1 MNEFGR
7 EERVGAEIR
16 RELAML
22 LRDEARDP
30 RLTKVTVQ
38 EVRVVRDL
46 SHAKVYFTV
55 MEPAESKATESALNK
70 ASAFLRRRL
79 AETMNLRIVPRLAF
93 VYDKSIETGN
103 RLSSLIDQAVANDTK
118 RGGLIDG
125 STPPSPWTADQ
136 RHPAAR

>member
-16 RELAML
+16 RELAVL

-55 MEPAESKATESALNK
+55 MDSAEAKATESALNK
-70 ASAFLRRRL
+70 ASAFLRLGL
-79 AETMNLRIVPRLAF
+79 AEKMNLRVVPRLAF

-103 RLSSLIDQAVANDTK
+103 RLSSLIDQAVANDGK
-118 RGGLIDG
+118 RGD
-125 STPPSPWTADQ
+125 
-136 RHPAAR
+136 

>member
-7 EERVGAEIR
+7 EERVGAELR
-16 RELAML
+16 RELALL

-30 RLTKVTVQ
+30 RLSRVTVQ

-55 MEPAESKATESALNK
+55 MDAAQSKPTEAALNK
-70 ASAFLRRRL
+70 AAAFLRRRL
-79 AETMNLRIVPRLAF
+79 AEKMNLRIVPRLAF

-103 RLSSLIDQAVANDTK
+103 RLSSLIDQAVASDGK
-118 RGGLIDG
+118 RGD
-125 STPPSPWTADQ
+125 
-136 RHPAAR
+136 

>member
-55 MEPAESKATESALNK
+55 MEPAEAKATESCAEQGVGFS
-70 ASAFLRRRL
+70 ASSARRDDESAHRAAAGLR
-79 AETMNLRIVPRLAF
+79 LRQV
-93 VYDKSIETGN
+93 N
-103 RLSSLIDQAVANDTK
+103 RNRKPTQFPDRSGRCQRYESAGID
-118 RGGLIDG
+118 
-125 STPPSPWTADQ
+125 
-136 RHPAAR
+136 